1 MLACLG
7 EVSST
12 MMSQTL
18 AALSAWLSAV
28 TLTVLLSSSPMLS
41 SFLLR
46 SSSRLATK
54 LLSDTDPNLRW
65 RLDFRDDLLLPSLDE
80 ELFLLLE
87 S

>member
-1 MLACLG
+1 
-7 EVSST
+7 

-54 LLSDTDPNLRW
+54 LLSETDPNLRW

>member
-1 MLACLG
+1 
-7 EVSST
+7 

-28 TLTVLLSSSPMLS
+28 TLTVLSLSSPMLS

-54 LLSDTDPNLRW
+54 LLSETEPSLRW

>member
-1 MLACLG
+1 
-7 EVSST
+7 

-28 TLTVLLSSSPMLS
+28 TLTLLLSSSPMVS
-41 SFLLR
+41 SFLRR

-54 LLSDTDPNLRW
+54 LSSETDPNLRW

-80 ELFLLLE
+80 ELFLLLV

>member
-1 MLACLG
+1 
-7 EVSST
+7 

-28 TLTVLLSSSPMLS
+28 TLTVLSLSSPMLS

-54 LLSDTDPNLRW
+54 LLSETDPNLRW